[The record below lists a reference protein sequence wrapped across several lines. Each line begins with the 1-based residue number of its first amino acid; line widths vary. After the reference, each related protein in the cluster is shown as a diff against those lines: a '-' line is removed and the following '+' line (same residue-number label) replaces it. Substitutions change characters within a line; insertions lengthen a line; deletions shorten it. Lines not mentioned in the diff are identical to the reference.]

1 MVLIIPA
8 IELRNGQCRRRIQG
22 PSGTEEYYARLQ
34 QQPERMVQL
43 LREENARSLHI
54 VDLDGLESGSPSE
67 ENGRATERI
76 VDAVDIPIEYFS
88 VFRTAAECERWLHR
102 GVFRLVISD
111 LVMTCPEAVERLVHR
126 YTPSRIVLGIRARN
140 RFVSIGME
148 TLSDVDLALRAKAL
162 GMRRVIYSDV
172 EWEGTYRGPDF
183 EMITAFAQDVRMSI
197 TIAGGIDSPQELWRC
212 NTLRSVGVDS
222 VIVGRALAENR
233 FPCQHIWR
241 QVEALLEKKSD
252 GSQKKS

>member
-8 IELRNGQCRRRIQG
+8 IELRNGQCRRCVQG
-22 PSGTEEYYARLQ
+22 PAGTEEYYTQFQRH
-34 QQPERMVQL
+34 PERMAQL
-43 LREENARSLHI
+43 LRQENARSLHV
-54 VDLDGLESGSPSE
+54 VDLDGLESGIPSE
-67 ENGRATERI
+67 ENARAIERI

-88 VFRTAAECERWLHR
+88 VFGTADECERWLQR
-102 GVFRLVISD
+102 GVFRLVISE
-111 LVMTCPEAVERLVHR
+111 LIVTHPEEARRLVQR

-140 RFVSIGME
+140 RIVRLGGEM
-148 TLSDVDLALRAKAL
+148 LRDVDLALRAKAL
-162 GMRRVIYSDV
+162 GLRRVIYSDI
-172 EWEGTYRGPDF
+172 EWEGTYQGPDF
-183 EMITAFAQDVRMSI
+183 EVITRFAQDVRMSI

-241 QVEALLEKKSD
+241 QVESLLEKKS
-252 GSQKKS
+252 GGWQKKS